1 MRGFFLL
8 VTLTTISLTTI
19 GCASNAEAPAR
30 ESRASEAAAE
40 GAPVKVSRKRFP
52 LRMGYSEAAERFS
65 TGARCGGADSPE
77 SVIGW
82 PDRRN
87 QMHVAGA
94 RVVTY
99 GFRFREGT
107 LLIRC
112 RADVVEVA
120 RKLN

>member
-1 MRGFFLL
+1 VNR
-8 VTLTTISLTTI
+8 
-19 GCASNAEAPAR
+19 
-30 ESRASEAAAE
+30 RAAVAAAD
-40 GAPVKVSRKRFP
+40 GTPAPVSRTRFP
-52 LRMGYSEAAERFS
+52 LRIGYREAVARFQ
-65 TGARCGGADSPE
+65 TGSGCGGADSPE
-77 SVIGW
+77 TIIGW

-94 RVVTY
+94 RIVTY

-120 RKLN
+120 RSLN

>member
-1 MRGFFLL
+1 VRAIFIL
-8 VTLTTISLTTI
+8 VTVTWLA
-19 GCASNAEAPAR
+19 CASSAGQPERLWVAKETAV
-30 ESRASEAAAE
+30 E
-40 GAPVKVSRKRFP
+40 GAPAKVSRARFP
-52 LRMGYSEAAERFS
+52 LRVSYSEAAERFH
-65 TGARCGGADSPE
+65 TGAHCSGADSPE

-120 RKLN
+120 RTLN